1 LKKFNFGT
9 VGQTEQQKSKLIH
22 KLFRTREFS
31 LLIVITL
38 VFIVLAILK
47 TDSFLKW
54 KNFEAISNGMVF
66 DLAIVSGMTIVLI
79 LWGIDLSVGS
89 VLALTSVLTAMML
102 RGGVPIFLSVMLGLG
117 AAAACGAVNGFLI
130 SRYRIAPFIVTLG
143 MYSIARG
150 LAVVLTS
157 GYYLASLPKAFV
169 TVGRSKLLGVP
180 LSIIIIVLLLVVLGV
195 LLKHNRF
202 FSQMYFVG
210 NNPNAAE
217 LSGHDVKQVLFF
229 GYVISSLM
237 AGVAGILMTS
247 RLAMGFSGFGQLAE
261 LRAIAAAVIGG
272 ASFSGGE
279 GSIIGAA
286 LGVILL
292 ALINNG
298 FVLLNGPPDW
308 QQAVSGIILLVAVG
322 VDAYR
327 RRKERRE

>member
-1 LKKFNFGT
+1 LKKSNFGT
-9 VGQTEQQKSKLIH
+9 VDQTEQQKSKLIH

-180 LSIIIIVLLLVVLGV
+180 LSIIIIVLLLVVLGI

-210 NNPNAAE
+210 NNPKAAE
-217 LSGHDVKQVLFF
+217 LSGHDVKLVLFF

-308 QQAVSGIILLVAVG
+308 QQAVSGIILIVAVG